1 MSSSTMTRHRP
12 IGITILAILAGV
24 SALAALWRTLQYLH
38 ILPFTLGPL
47 QFYGFD
53 LIAAVLW
60 GVTTA
65 IWVWAMVNLW
75 NLNPQALTFV
85 VILAA
90 WNLILAVLEIF
101 GASTF
106 AAVLPS
112 IILNAFVLIYG
123 LTPGVR
129 RSFGMA

>member
-1 MSSSTMTRHRP
+1 MSTSAVTRHRP
-12 IGITILAILAGV
+12 IGVTILAILAGI
-24 SALAALWRTLQYLH
+24 SALSALWRTLQYLH
-38 ILPFTLGPL
+38 LLPFTLGPL

-53 LIAAVLW
+53 LIAALLW

-65 IWVWAMVNLW
+65 IWIWAVVNLW

-106 AAVLPS
+106 GAVLPG
-112 IILNAFVLIYG
+112 IILHGVILIYG
-123 LTPGVR
+123 MSPGVR
-129 RSFGMA
+129 RSFGML

>member
-1 MSSSTMTRHRP
+1 MSTSTVSRHRP
-12 IGITILAILAGV
+12 IGVVILSILAGV
-24 SALAALWRTLQYLH
+24 SALGALWRTLQYLH

-53 LIAAVLW
+53 LIAAILW
-60 GVTTA
+60 GVTAA
-65 IWVWAMVNLW
+65 IWIWAALSLW

-106 AAVLPS
+106 GAVLPA
-112 IILNAFVLIYG
+112 IVLNGVILIYG
-123 LTPGVR
+123 MSPGVR
-129 RSFGMA
+129 RNFGVV